1 MIKLDEIPKK
11 DVFKVPE
18 GYFNSFEEKLKTKL
32 QETKSSKTRI
42 YNVVLPYVYM
52 AASIIVLAI
61 AIKTVLNVFVDKK
74 EIKNQT
80 PEIQEYTFAE
90 AYYDDIYNDQL
101 LIIDYMENYYN
112 ENQNSDDNNLS
123 ALELE
128 DYLVNYYIEY
138 ELLNE

>member
-1 MIKLDEIPKK
+1 MIKLDDIPKK

-18 GYFNSFEEKLKTKL
+18 GYFNSFEEELKTKL
-32 QETKSSKTRI
+32 KETKPSKTKI
-42 YNVVLPYVYM
+42 VDIVLPYVYL
-52 AASIIVLAI
+52 AASIIILTI

-80 PEIQEYTFAE
+80 SEIQEYTFAE
-90 AYYDDIYNDQL
+90 AYYDDIYNDQF
-101 LIIDYMENYYN
+101 LILDYMENYYN
-112 ENQNSDDNNLS
+112 ENQNSVDNNLT